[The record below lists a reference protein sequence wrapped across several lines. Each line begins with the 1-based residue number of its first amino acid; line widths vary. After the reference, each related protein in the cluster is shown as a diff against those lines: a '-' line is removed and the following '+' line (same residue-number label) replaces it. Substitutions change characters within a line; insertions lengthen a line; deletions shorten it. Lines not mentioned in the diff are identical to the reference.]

1 MWNAPRTPSTDN
13 NQRQNAK
20 CQKLPKCSETIFNK
34 AEILNKTEQI
44 LGVQNDEKFKV
55 CSKLVPTNTDLLVI
69 TLYLGPGMV
78 NKVL

>member
-1 MWNAPRTPSTDN
+1 MHQQLQAHTC
-13 NQRQNAK
+13 QNAV
-20 CQKLPKCSETIFNK
+20 KLFFNI

-44 LGVQNDEKFKV
+44 LGVRNEEKFKV

-69 TLYLGPGMV
+69 ALYLGPGVV